1 MQEYNA
7 IIIGSGQAG
16 TPLAF
21 KLAGEGQKVAFIEK
35 KTPGRHLPQCGLHP
49 YQSLRSQRP
58 PPLGCPGREGER
70 KSGGFGS
77 RSLGVWEFGGLGKDL
92 RGGGRI
98 YSSSR
103 IFRNGG
109 ARPT

>member
-35 KTPGRHLPQCGLHP
+35 KNTWAAPASMWAAPLPKL
-49 YQSLRSQRP
+49 
-58 PPLGCPGREGER
+58 
-70 KSGGFGS
+70 
-77 RSLGVWEFGGLGKDL
+77 
-92 RGGGRI
+92 
-98 YSSSR
+98 
-103 IFRNGG
+103 
-109 ARPT
+109 T